1 MRVAFNLLKGSYMKY
16 LILVSAM
23 VSIVGCGVSLGNWGE
38 TKEDSLRSRLS
49 HYWSS
54 CKTLSTGSAQYI
66 LDFSGEDMT
75 VDGQTYK
82 SSDCSGAA
90 LKYYRF
96 ARYSYSNFV
105 AINANQGSAAVQQ
118 LTYYS
123 NKIEAEDGLVRIG
136 SRAILKANADFVV
149 SSDAQQ
155 MALNLNKLVLDDS
168 KDGFQTLG
176 PSTISD
182 TSTISLKFER
192 YSSRNSN

>member
-1 MRVAFNLLKGSYMKY
+1 MKY
-16 LILVSAM
+16 LILATAI
-23 VSIVGCGVSLGNWGE
+23 VSIVGCGMNLGNWGMS
-38 TKEDSLRSRLS
+38 KEDSLRSNLS
-49 HYWSS
+49 HSWSS

-82 SSDCSGAA
+82 SSDCSGTA
-90 LKYYRF
+90 LQYYRF

-105 AINANQGSAAVQQ
+105 AINPNQGSASVQQ

-136 SRAILKANADFVV
+136 SKPILKANADFVV

-168 KDGFQTLG
+168 KEGLQTTG
-176 PSTISD
+176 PSQITDS
-182 TSTISLKFER
+182 STISLKFQR
-192 YSSRNSN
+192 YSSRHSD